1 MSKLSVVDIT
11 DPNKIQEILDEEL
24 NDQSDNE
31 SDAGSEA
38 SEISELGIVP
48 RLFFSTFS
56 MLTFLVPLVS
66 THIALD
72 IIVHQQ
78 YAQDNDVVEI
88 TLRAATA
95 GIGIPSLPA
104 DSRDDERANSRQF
117 WYS

>member
-11 DPNKIQEILDEEL
+11 DPNKIQEILDDEL
-24 NDQSDNE
+24 NDQTDKE
-31 SDAGSEA
+31 SDAGSDA
-38 SEISELGIVP
+38 SDMSDLGIVP

-72 IIVHQQ
+72 IIVHKQ

-88 TLRAATA
+88 TLRAVTA
-95 GIGIPSLPA
+95 AIGI
-104 DSRDDERANSRQF
+104 SRCPPPRAS
-117 WYS
+117 